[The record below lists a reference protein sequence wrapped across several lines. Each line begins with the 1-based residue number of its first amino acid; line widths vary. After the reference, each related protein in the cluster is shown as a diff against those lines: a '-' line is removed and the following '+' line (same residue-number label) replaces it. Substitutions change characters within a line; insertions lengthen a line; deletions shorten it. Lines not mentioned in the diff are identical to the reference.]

1 MSAEQRIRAMC
12 MVLLAAGDDEAL
24 LRFVPRFSEAVREFE
39 AELRARKDG
48 GKRKQGKR
56 FA

>member
-1 MSAEQRIRAMC
+1 
-12 MVLLAAGDDEAL
+12 MVLLAVRDEEAL
-24 LRFVPRFSEAVREFE
+24 LRLVPRFSEAVREFE

-56 FA
+56 SA